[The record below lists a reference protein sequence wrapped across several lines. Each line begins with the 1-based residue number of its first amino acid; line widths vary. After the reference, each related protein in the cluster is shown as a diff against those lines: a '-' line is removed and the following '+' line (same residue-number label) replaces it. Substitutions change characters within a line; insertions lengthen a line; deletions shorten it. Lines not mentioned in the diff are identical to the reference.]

1 MCGLRAEPGEHLLT
15 PGEVVVLL
23 FANLPHGAADD
34 LLKVSLFD
42 LFHQRTQQLPIP
54 MVLGLGKY
62 KVLKV
67 VDVFHVIGNLGR
79 QQTLSLVLRGLSG
92 TAHFVFVA
100 AGRNQ
105 HLLAKLHVPLGLLM
119 ELFQFGAKVVM
130 RQLFEC
136 AVIHLNSAAFY
147 LQHL

>member
-1 MCGLRAEPGEHLLT
+1 
-15 PGEVVVLL
+15 
-23 FANLPHGAADD
+23 
-34 LLKVSLFD
+34 
-42 LFHQRTQQLPIP
+42 
-54 MVLGLGKY
+54 MVLGLGEY

-67 VDVFHVIGNLGR
+67 VDVFNVIGDLGR

-100 AGRNQ
+100 AGRIQ
-105 HLLAKLHVPLGLLM
+105 HLLAKLYVPLGLLM